1 MKQYQHTTTARIY
14 NRVISR
20 LLRIG
25 IPIGPMALLT
35 VPGRRSGLPRST
47 PVALAPYGAGWQL
60 VAAYGPVDWVKNL
73 KAARRGTI
81 TMRGRRIPVT
91 AQELPTAEAAPI
103 LPRQPGLGRP
113 GDAPRDRSLLRHCSR
128 RPARR
133 LDAGGR
139 PPPGVHSHRG
149 GPHRCLGKRRR
160 RVRQKVNRVKS
171 VGNWFHASTLRTC
184 TRQRPPSSH

>member
-1 MKQYQHTTTARIY
+1 VKQYQHTTTARIY

-35 VPGRRSGLPRST
+35 VPGRQSGLPRST
-47 PVALAPYGAGWQL
+47 PVALAPNGAGWHL

-73 KAARRGTI
+73 RAARRGTI

-103 LPRQPGLGRP
+103 LR
-113 GDAPRDRSLLRHCSR
+113 ASLAS
-128 RPARR
+128 
-133 LDAGGR
+133 AG
-139 PPPGVHSHRG
+139 PVT
-149 GPHRCLGKRRR
+149 R
-160 RVRQKVNRVKS
+160 RVVGPYFATAPGAPLDDWMREAAHHPVFILTEAAPTAAPANRGRDS
-171 VGNWFHASTLRTC
+171 LRM
-184 TRQRPPSSH
+184 